1 MAKKPRENRI
11 PIMMSDDELK
21 AIDDWRYENR
31 IATRSDAVRRLC
43 QIGLILDGQLSV
55 LHEDMQ
61 NSMSTTAQF
70 ILSASKLI
78 REQQSTDLA
87 EELAVKSV
95 RTHFYTTKLYTTFR
109 HITGQA
115 YNFKSSEG
123 DIDAA
128 IEESES
134 LKEFFSE
141 LYPKSGLKNET
152 LEKLEAI
159 NQKYKIDSKGD

>member
-31 IATRSDAVRRLC
+31 IATRSDAIRRLC
-43 QIGLILDGQLSV
+43 QIGLVLDEQLSV

-61 NSMSTTAQF
+61 NTMSTTAQF
-70 ILSASKLI
+70 ILSASKTI
-78 REQQSTDLA
+78 REEKTTELA

-95 RTHFYTTKLYTTFR
+95 RTHFYTTKLYTTLR

-115 YNFKSSEG
+115 YNFKSHESG
-123 DIDAA
+123 IDSA
-128 IEESES
+128 IEESDS
-134 LKEFFSE
+134 LKEFFSN
-141 LYPKSGLKNET
+141 LYSKSGLKIET
-152 LEKLEAI
+152 LEKLEEI
-159 NQKYKIDSKGD
+159 NKKYQIDPKED